1 MTLGE
6 LIVKYRTEHG
16 LSQRQFANAC
26 DLSNGYI
33 SMLEKNLNPK
43 TQQPLVPSIAVLQ
56 KISVAMSITLNELFQ
71 QVDDMPISM
80 VDVPVANNILPIP
93 ATREIPL
100 LGEIACGEP
109 ILAEENI
116 EEIIKIPDSIHADF
130 ALQCK
135 GDSMIGARILD
146 GDIVYIRQQ
155 PDVDDGDIAA
165 VLIGNEATLKRVYKM
180 PGRLQLRAENPAFP
194 SINLEGDELETVRI
208 LGKAVAFTS
217 PVK

>member
-1 MTLGE
+1 METTTGNRMKQRRKE
-6 LIVKYRTEHG
+6 LG
-16 LSQRQFANAC
+16 LSAETIAEYLNVSPATIYRYEKGEIEKMPGKVLEP
-26 DLSNGYI
+26 LSIILRTTPAYLMGWTDEV
-33 SMLEKNLNPK
+33 SSQK
-43 TQQPLVPSIAVLQ
+43 SI
-56 KISVAMSITLNELFQ
+56 F
-71 QVDDMPISM
+71 P
-80 VDVPVANNILPIP
+80 NIENVLPIP